1 MADLRGFPD
10 QRARRSDHM
19 TNPLGVGFIGAGPV
33 VQTIHLPAIAGLS
46 DRLRV
51 ARVMDV
57 DLDTVKAVAARA
69 PGAEHGTSVEEL
81 LADPAVEIVAIGSPH
96 QFHAEQAIAAC
107 AAGKRAILVEKPLA
121 VSLDDAR
128 RLAEAARTASVPV
141 VVGAMHSYDQAWLDL
156 SQRWGDLPGDARHV
170 RSVIQLPPNAR
181 YEDLSTQLH
190 SRPQSAAP
198 VSGPDIDRS
207 DPAVQQA
214 MLSGAVLGLTI
225 HNLPHVRRFLP
236 EIAAVDH
243 VRLLE
248 PFGYVIRLRGPDGRT
263 AELIGYITSGW
274 RPEWTFEVWGASGE
288 LSVDF
293 PPSFVRAG
301 SATAA
306 LRTAEGEHRFGPYP
320 DNGYISEWHELVR
333 VADGGE
339 PRYSLDDLVADLAYA
354 LEIAERA
361 AEVL

>member
-1 MADLRGFPD
+1 
-10 QRARRSDHM
+10 M
-19 TNPLGVGFIGAGPV
+19 TIGVGFVGAGPV

-57 DLDTVKAVAARA
+57 DLGTAKAVAARA
-69 PGAEHGTSVEEL
+69 GAAHGTSVDEL

-121 VSLDDAR
+121 VNLDDVR
-128 RLAEAARTASVPV
+128 RLATAARAAAVPV
-141 VVGAMHSYDQAWLDL
+141 VVGAMHSYDRAWLDL
-156 SQRWGDLPGDARHV
+156 AERWGDLPGDARHV
-170 RSVIQLPPNAR
+170 RSVIQLPPNSR

-190 SRPQSAAP
+190 ARHPIPSMAD
-198 VSGPDIDRS
+198 VDRS

-214 MLSGAVLGLTI
+214 MLSGALLGLTI

-243 VRLLE
+243 VQVLE
-248 PFGYVIRLRGPDGRT
+248 PFGYVIGLRGPDGRT

-274 RPEWTFEVWGASGE
+274 RTEWTFEVWGASGE

-301 SATAA
+301 SATAS
-306 LRTAEGEHRFGPYP
+306 LRTLEGERRFGPYP

-333 VADGGE
+333 IAEGGE
-339 PRYSLDDLVADLAYA
+339 PRYALDELVADLAYA

-361 AEVL
+361 AEVLR

>member
-1 MADLRGFPD
+1 
-10 QRARRSDHM
+10 M
-19 TNPLGVGFIGAGPV
+19 TSPIGVGFIGAGPV

-57 DLDTVKAVAARA
+57 DGDTAKAVAARA
-69 PGAEHGTSVEEL
+69 GAAHGVSVEEL

-96 QFHAEQAIAAC
+96 QFHADQAIQAC

-128 RLAEAARTASVPV
+128 RLASAARAASVPV

-156 SQRWGDLPGDARHV
+156 AERWADLPGDARHV
-170 RSVIQLPPNAR
+170 RSVIQLPPNSR
-181 YEDLSTQLH
+181 YEDWSTQLH
-190 SRPQSAAP
+190 SRPRFSM
-198 VSGPDIDRS
+198 PDVDRS

-214 MLSGAVLGLTI
+214 MLSGALLGLTI

-236 EIAAVDH
+236 EIASVDH
-243 VRLLE
+243 VRVLE
-248 PFGYVIRLRGPDGRT
+248 PFGYVIGLRGPDGRT
-263 AELIGYITSGW
+263 AELIGYISSGW

-301 SATAA
+301 SATAV
-306 LRTAEGEHRFGPYP
+306 LRDAAGEHRFGPYP
-320 DNGYISEWHELVR
+320 DNGYLSEWHELIR
-333 VADGGE
+333 IAEGGE

-354 LEIAERA
+354 LEIADRA
-361 AEVL
+361 AEVLR